1 MSFGVV
7 LPLFRVAFTVMV
19 LQLVELDVDPP
30 YQIGVGSGIGI
41 VETLLHQGVD
51 VVVGTNSHRMTNCMN
66 PVSDAFMVNLVQY
79 QAVAEYLP
87 SGEACPSIWWN
98 HAIIAFCDVPF
109 QIALSLACLDARRA
123 FYGRAAAL
131 VGAFLSAR
139 FLVFEAFMRSR
150 FLAAHPWH

>member
-1 MSFGVV
+1 M
-7 LPLFRVAFTVMV
+7 
-19 LQLVELDVDPP
+19 
-30 YQIGVGSGIGI
+30 
-41 VETLLHQGVD
+41 
-51 VVVGTNSHRMTNCMN
+51 VGTNSHRMTNCMN

-131 VGAFLSAR
+131 VGAFCQGRRQNVPLR
-139 FLVFEAFMRSR
+139 YHNPNLMTGTPCELDEHRNK
-150 FLAAHPWH
+150 LD